1 VNCLKGYMTQDRR
14 NSNLEE
20 AIEANLKRVYED
32 VANQDVPDRFK
43 DLLNKLRESE
53 QTEKTEPENN
63 DG

>member
-1 VNCLKGYMTQDRR
+1 MTQDRR

-53 QTEKTEPENN
+53 QADQTESENN

>member
-1 VNCLKGYMTQDRR
+1 MGYMTQDRR

-20 AIEANLKRVYED
+20 AIEANLKRVYDD

-53 QTEKTEPENN
+53 QADQTESDNN
-63 DG
+63 DV

>member
-1 VNCLKGYMTQDRR
+1 MTQDRR

-53 QTEKTEPENN
+53 QTDQTESENN

>member
-1 VNCLKGYMTQDRR
+1 MTQDRR

>member
-1 VNCLKGYMTQDRR
+1 MTQDRR

-53 QTEKTEPENN
+53 QTDQTESDNN